1 LNKGDNVSEKGYTEK
16 GWRVEFDT
24 DACSLCEMCVHKC
37 SPHALIAR
45 REGTTL
51 EILFDH
57 KVCDG
62 CQGQTFCQ
70 ELCPENAVTVSR
82 VSVQELPQEPVSLVK
97 GEMSTCEGCG
107 NLFMPE
113 RKLETLLDQKKITP
127 KDVQKRCPA
136 CRRDNLL
143 DSYLKITGQV

>member
-1 LNKGDNVSEKGYTEK
+1 MSEEGHTEK

-24 DACSLCEMCVHKC
+24 EACSLCEMCVNKC

-45 REGTTL
+45 RQGTTL

-57 KVCDG
+57 KNCDG
-62 CQGQTFCQ
+62 CLGQTFCQ

-82 VSVQELPQEPVSLVK
+82 VPLEELPEEPVCLVE

-107 NLFMPE
+107 NQFMPE

-127 KDVQKRCPA
+127 KEVQKLCPA
-136 CRRDNLL
+136 CRRSQLM